1 MHPKFIDWCLIPN
14 VMGFGGGGFGR
25 WLGQEGGAL
34 LNGISALKEQ
44 TPESSLT
51 PSSTWGHSEK
61 IDVCEQES
69 GFSQDTES
77 MRDLILDFSA
87 SRTEK

>member
-1 MHPKFIDWCLIPN
+1 
-14 VMGFGGGGFGR
+14 MGFGGGGFGR

-34 LNGISALKEQ
+34 LNGISALIEQ
-44 TPESSLT
+44 TPESPLT